1 MSRVPAAVA
10 VAIVTFALAACDGGD
25 DSSRPPATPTIASA
39 TEAPAPTPIPP
50 SPTPALGAATLTV
63 LPAPEGVTTG
73 QTFRLTLRIAGVTDL
88 GAYQLTP
95 VFDASVLEL
104 LGVSDTGFLGSTGR
118 VATCANDGAQPPAV
132 PTSFC
137 VTTGATPPGP
147 SGDGNL
153 ALIEFRALA
162 PGTTEVTVRATVT
175 TPDGRDIP
183 LTIVPAT
190 VTVQ

>member
-1 MSRVPAAVA
+1 VIA
-10 VAIVTFALAACDGGD
+10 TLAFTACHSGVDNT
-25 DSSRPPATPTIASA
+25 RPPATPTVASS
-39 TEAPAPTPIPP
+39 TEVPAPTPIPP
-50 SPTPALGAATLTV
+50 SPTPAIGAATLTV
-63 LPAPEGVTTG
+63 LPAPTGITAG
-73 QTFRLTLRIAGVTDL
+73 QTFRLTLRIGGVTDL
-88 GAYQLTP
+88 GAYQVTP

-104 LGVSDTGFLGSTGR
+104 ISVSDTGFLGSTGR
-118 VATCANDGAQPPAV
+118 VATCANDGAQPTAV

-137 VTTGATPPGP
+137 VTTGASPGP

-162 PGTTEVTVRATVT
+162 PGTAEVTVRATVT